1 VITMMDFDFSLPSFL
16 PETTSPYDFGSFSTP
31 SSTYDAAQYDVGA
44 GSYDSWFTNSL
55 SGDLYDWD
63 GTDSGGGGDSK
74 KSGDSIADDIWGWAK
89 TDSGLST
96 IGGAITGV
104 GNAWLT
110 GKRDDKR
117 QANSKANMELE
128 YSLKSD
134 LARLMDELAGPSE
147 AELKDKRIG
156 KHNASINRPMNL
168 SVR

>member
-16 PETTSPYDFGSFSTP
+16 PEQTSSP
-31 SSTYDAAQYDVGA
+31 STYDAAQYDVGA
-44 GSYDSWFTNSL
+44 GSYDSWFADSL
-55 SGDLYDWD
+55 GGGNYDWD
-63 GTDSGGGGDSK
+63 NVDTGGSE
-74 KSGDSIADDIWGWAK
+74 DSIADDIWGWAK

-117 QANSKANMELE
+117 NENNEANLRLK
-128 YSLKSD
+128 YSLESD

-147 AELKDKRIG
+147 AEIKDKRIG